1 MHGRYGSRR
10 EALKTIGLLAA
21 LAAVPRRALGQGAGV
36 AAPGIQWNAAA
47 FNAQSVPEALKALG
61 AGTPAPTTEV
71 SWGAT
76 PQIAENG
83 AVVPISVTSTIPGTE
98 AIAILIEKNPNKLA
112 ANFYF
117 PEGTLAALSTRVK
130 MSESSMV
137 HALVKTKDNKYF
149 LATREIKVTLGGCGG

>member
-1 MHGRYGSRR
+1 M
-10 EALKTIGLLAA
+10 GLAAGLAA
-21 LAAVPRRALGQGAGV
+21 LPRAVRGQTAGA

-47 FNAQSVPEALKALG
+47 FNAQTVDEALKALG
-61 AGTPAPTTEV
+61 AGTPARTTDV
-71 SWGAT
+71 SWGTT
-76 PQIAENG
+76 PEIAENG
-83 AVVPISVTSTIPGTE
+83 AVVPVSVTSRIPGTE

-112 ANFYF
+112 GSFQF
-117 PEGTLAALSTRVK
+117 PEGTAPSLSTRVK